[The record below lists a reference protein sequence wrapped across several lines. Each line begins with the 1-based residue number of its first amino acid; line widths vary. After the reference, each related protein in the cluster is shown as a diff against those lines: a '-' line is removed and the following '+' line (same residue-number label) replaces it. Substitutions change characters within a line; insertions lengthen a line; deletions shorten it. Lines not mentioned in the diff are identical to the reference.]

1 MFVELEIKEL
11 KDRVNVLEAAL
22 TRAGISLQA
31 PAAPEP
37 TKIVLEDLAE
47 VKPDDVR
54 FHVLGNHVKISAHF
68 NCPDCLKETWGLDF
82 FVQVGTPDGLT
93 YLLHCGN
100 KACRDAGRG
109 QFRAVLWQDK
119 LRQRAREIAVTE
131 GRDEAQVLIELRAEA
146 NLNQRSE

>member
-11 KDRVNVLEAAL
+11 KKRVDMLEAAL
-22 TRAGISLQA
+22 GRAGISLQV
-31 PAAPEP
+31 PSEPELP
-37 TKIVLEDLAE
+37 KIMLEDLPE
-47 VKPDDVR
+47 VRSDDVR
-54 FHVLGNHVKISAHF
+54 FHTLGNHVRISAHF

-82 FVQVGTPDGLT
+82 FVQVGTPDVLT

-100 KACRDAGRG
+100 KACRDASRG